1 MSDETTTTT
10 EGGAPPPNRQ
20 KASTGFYKRKLRAA
34 FAKNHADHIP
44 MYLNITAMLDM
55 MTIIL
60 VFMLKSMSNSAAS
73 MPQADDLK
81 LPKTVLSTEMT
92 EEAQSGVAV
101 VISRSQIT
109 IDGNFVAHV
118 PANPVGGLEAKYKR
132 SGPNDLYIVPLANQ
146 ARAWRERDKQIRTVR
161 GKDASFSEA
170 LVIADKSTPFRLIL
184 EVFNT
189 LNQSEFAKLHL
200 MALQGK

>member
-1 MSDETTTTT
+1 MSDESTTA
-10 EGGAPPPNRQ
+10 GGAPPPNRQ

-34 FAKNHADHIP
+34 IAKNHADHIP

-92 EEAQSGVAV
+92 EEAQSGVPV

-109 IDGNFVAHV
+109 IDGNFVANV
-118 PANPVGGLEAKYKR
+118 PANAVQGLEAKYKR
-132 SGPNDLYIVPLANQ
+132 SGPNDLFIVPLANQ

-170 LVIADKSTPFRLIL
+170 LIIADKGTPFRVIL

-200 MALQGK
+200 MALQAK

>member
-1 MSDETTTTT
+1 MSDETTTT

-34 FAKNHADHIP
+34 IAKNHADHIP

-81 LPKTVLSTEMT
+81 LPKTVLSTEMS

-109 IDGNFVAHV
+109 IDGNFVASV

-146 ARAWRERDKQIRTVR
+146 ARAWRERDKQIRQVR

-170 LVIADKSTPFRLIL
+170 LVIADKGTPFRLIL

>member
-1 MSDETTTTT
+1 MSDETTTT
-10 EGGAPPPNRQ
+10 EGGSAPPPGRQ

-34 FAKNHADHIP
+34 YAKNHVDHIP

-60 VFMLKSMSNSAAS
+60 VFMLKSLSNSAAS

-92 EEAQSGVAV
+92 EEAQGGVAV

-109 IDGNFVAHV
+109 IDGNFVANV

-146 ARAWRERDKQIRTVR
+146 ARAWRERDKQIRQVR

-170 LVIADKSTPFRLIL
+170 LVIADKGTPFRVIL

-200 MALQGK
+200 MALQAK